1 MLGEVQSQF
10 TSFHDNVILT
20 IQNESHRIRK
30 HVFLGI
36 PTKKNIFN
44 LLEDAIVSFGRAW
57 MKQVATV
64 TLRPET

>member
-36 PTKKNIFN
+36 PTKKRH

-64 TLRPET
+64 ALRPET